1 MSPRKTPARK
11 KDETYAEYLAF
22 RAIRWIGS
30 IQSLVFHTAGFVI
43 AFLFYFIGADFNTI
57 LLVVTTVLSLEAVY
71 LSIFAQMTL
80 NRHSD
85 ELEDIQEDV
94 GDIQEDVGD
103 IQEDMTDIQ
112 EDVTEI
118 AKDVD
123 EIQEDVDEIQKDVDE
138 IQEDVE
144 EIQEEDQSPVS
155 VSVDP
160 AMLSR
165 IEISVRQLGEEIAEM
180 KRRGK

>member
-1 MSPRKTPARK
+1 MSARKTPPKK

-30 IQSLVFHTAGFVI
+30 IQSLVFHTAGFIVS
-43 AFLFYFIGADFNTI
+43 FLLYFIGINFNTI

-94 GDIQEDVGD
+94 GDIQEDVEE
-103 IQEDMTDIQ
+103 IQE
-112 EDVTEI
+112 
-118 AKDVD
+118 DVD

-144 EIQEEDQSPVS
+144 EIQEEDEAAHVQ

-160 AMLSR
+160 AMLTR
-165 IEISVRQLGEEIAEM
+165 IEQSLKELGAEIAEM
-180 KRRGK
+180 KRRGR

>member
-1 MSPRKTPARK
+1 MSARKTLPQK

-30 IQSLVFHTAGFVI
+30 IQSLVFHTTGFVLSL
-43 AFLFYFIGADFNTI
+43 FLYFAGVSFNSI
-57 LLVVTTVLSLEAVY
+57 MLVVTTVLSLEAVY

-94 GDIQEDVGD
+94 GDIQEDVG
-103 IQEDMTDIQ
+103 
-112 EDVTEI
+112 
-118 AKDVD
+118 

-144 EIQEEDQSPVS
+144 EIQEEDDSSDVS
-155 VSVDP
+155 VSIDP
-160 AMLSR
+160 AMLAR
-165 IEISVRQLGEEIAEM
+165 IEQSLKELGTEIAEM

>member
-1 MSPRKTPARK
+1 MSARKTLPRK
-11 KDETYAEYLAF
+11 KDETYAEFLAF

-43 AFLFYFIGADFNTI
+43 SFLLYFLGAPFNTI

-94 GDIQEDVGD
+94 GEIQE
-103 IQEDMTDIQ
+103 
-112 EDVTEI
+112 
-118 AKDVD
+118 DVD
-123 EIQEDVDEIQKDVDE
+123 EIQEDVDEIQK
-138 IQEDVE
+138 DVE

-160 AMLSR
+160 AMLTR
-165 IEISVRQLGEEIAEM
+165 IEQSLKELGQEIAEM
-180 KRRGK
+180 KRLGK

>member
-1 MSPRKTPARK
+1 MSARKTPPQK

-30 IQSLVFHTAGFVI
+30 IESLIFHTAGFI
-43 AFLFYFIGADFNTI
+43 ISFMLYFLGVNFNTI

-94 GDIQEDVGD
+94 GDIQEDVEE
-103 IQEDMTDIQ
+103 IQE
-112 EDVTEI
+112 
-118 AKDVD
+118 DVD

-144 EIQEEDQSPVS
+144 EIQDEEEVHETH
-155 VSVDP
+155 VMVDP

-165 IEISVRQLGEEIAEM
+165 IEQSLRELGTEIAEM